1 VRNNFPSVEFDGL
14 SSIWC
19 GLAENV
25 QSFERP
31 STPIVSPVIQ
41 HALSE
46 EGDRAA
52 NVVRLSE
59 ALPRLKPQL
68 QHCQTR
74 QPALLWQIRRPLPD
88 PVVIPPCKCCMKTN
102 GTSVSCPNR
111 R

>member
-1 VRNNFPSVEFDGL
+1 VRNDFPSITHRIRRRSGP
-14 SSIWC
+14 

-52 NVVRLSE
+52 NVVRLSKV
-59 ALPRLKPQL
+59 LRRLQQQL

-74 QPALLWQIRRPLPD
+74 QPALLWQIRQRLPD
-88 PVVIPPCKCCMKTN
+88 PVVIPPRKCCMKTN